1 MRPRPLRAR
10 RRLRRRRRVGWPA
23 AVLLGG
29 TLLTACAGAPPAEPA
44 AAPDAMPQEEP
55 TDGFASPGD
64 EIRYYLGRLSDRE
77 FTETYGGE
85 EHPRTWYTA
94 AEELG
99 RIGAPAIPHLVP
111 YLDSA
116 DPWELKLA
124 LYALMLASQDPAVT
138 EQTGGDY
145 VRLGTVLEARHN
157 AENRAIARAWWERWR
172 HLWDQG
178 SAE

>member
-1 MRPRPLRAR
+1 MIPSLSAVPGWRAVW
-10 RRLRRRRRVGWPA
+10 LAVGM
-23 AVLLGG
+23 LLAG
-29 TLLTACAGAPPAEPA
+29 CAGAPPPEPPA
-44 AAPDAMPQEEP
+44 PADAAPLEPPATAADAVASES
-55 TDGFASPGD
+55 ASPGD
-64 EIRYYLGRLSDRE
+64 EIRYYLERLSDRE

-138 EQTGGDY
+138 AQTGGDY
-145 VRLGTVLEARHN
+145 VRLGTVLDARHN